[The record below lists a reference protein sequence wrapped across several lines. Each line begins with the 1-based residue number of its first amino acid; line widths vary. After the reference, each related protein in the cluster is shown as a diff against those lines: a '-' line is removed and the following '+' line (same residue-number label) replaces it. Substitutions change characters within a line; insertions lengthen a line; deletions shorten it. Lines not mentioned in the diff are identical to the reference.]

1 MRQAVPGLTKPG
13 VDTLS
18 KSRERGQAAV
28 FLILCLGFFLIGGI
42 GFVVDGGNVWFHRQT
57 AQTAADA
64 ACTAGAM
71 DMLSVAASANLPTS
85 SWTNS
90 ANSYASLNGYKS
102 SAVTI
107 TFPDTVTGVLPSS
120 DCDYAANHSVCAAT
134 DLVSQ
139 PYMSV
144 SVKDPVSTTFMRF
157 VGAGPVNVPARST
170 CGLTNVLSPVPV
182 LVLNPNAPNG
192 VDVNGVAITKI
203 LKSSGQLS
211 VFGAL
216 RNIQVNSTDGNAV
229 DFSVTPSLS
238 NAFGDGNGEFAIAG
252 RESAG
257 DAGVASVKWV
267 NAAGVMSD
275 PFAMIKVEQPAA
287 APTPQ
292 YGITGCPGIPP
303 GVHCDFYQRGYYPPL
318 STLGK
323 SCPGSLGNDAAIC
336 VGRHLVDPN
345 QTGLAVFEP
354 GVYYLAEDFFA
365 ADPSSALTPNAYSC
379 LRSGTTGGDN
389 SGGTMFYLADQAV
402 LNVTAGSGAL
412 TQVDPTSGAVIF
424 DCASSNPSWA
434 VPVSAAR
441 CSGTLNLGVTTF
453 AGNVLLAPCA
463 GRYGDLTGAGDRGI
477 LFFHDRDVQPA
488 QPRWLESGPFA
499 LVGDIY
505 LHYCN
510 SKSSPAGTDSGAD
523 CAPDAFTETLTL
535 GGGGPNAYIVGGI
548 VVDQLEIESR
558 AQINVALDSSRRYY
572 VLKASLL
579 Q

>member
-252 RESAG
+252 RESAN
-257 DAGVASVKWV
+257 DAGVDSSVKWV

-275 PFAMIKVEQPAA
+275 PLAIIPPP
-287 APTPQ
+287 PTP
-292 YGITGCPGIPP
+292 GRDCSTGCVWYGAPP
-303 GVHCDFYQRGYYPPL
+303 GTPGCPLNVSCDLYQPGYYPPI
-318 STLGK
+318 SPTPAYPI
-323 SCPGSLGNDAAIC
+323 SCPGSLGNQAAIC
-336 VGRHLVDPN
+336 VGRHLVDGN

-354 GVYYLAEDFFA
+354 GIYYLAEDFYA
-365 ADPSSALTPNAYSC
+365 GPNSC
-379 LRSGTTGGDN
+379 VRSVTGAGN
-389 SGGTMFYLADQAV
+389 GGGSIFYLSGLSV
-402 LNVTAGSGAL
+402 LNVTAASGAL
-412 TQVDPTSGAVIF
+412 TSGAF
-424 DCASSNPSWA
+424 DCATT
-434 VPVSAAR
+434 PVSIDEAK
-441 CSGTLNLGVTTF
+441 CPNGNLNLPTSVTGFT
-453 AGNVLLAPCA
+453 GNVLLAPCT
-463 GRYGDLTGAGDRGI
+463 GPYGDRTGAGDRGI

-510 SKSSPAGTDSGAD
+510 SKSSPPGTGSGAD

-535 GGGGPNAYIVGGI
+535 GGGGPNAYIVGGV
-548 VVDQLEIESR
+548 VVDQLEIDPG
-558 AQINVALDSSRRYY
+558 AQVNIALDTSRRYY